1 MSVDSRTLR
10 VAMAVAGLVA
20 VLVAALGSG
29 VRSTYGGQAAVD
41 EPQYLLTALSLWEDR
56 SLDISDELAEER
68 WRDYHDTELPVQ
80 TEVQP
85 DGRQVSPHDPLLPLL
100 LAAPVGLAGEHGW
113 LAARLTLALLA
124 GLVAALAV
132 WVAVRRFGVR
142 PTLAGAGV
150 AALAASPP
158 LAVYGQQV
166 YPELPAAGVVLAV
179 VAGGTGRLGAR
190 GLAVASA
197 GLVALPWLSVKYVPV
212 TAMLAL
218 LLLWALAR
226 TGRVVATLGM
236 TGLLSVAA
244 VANLAVHQKLWGGLT
259 VYASGDHFT
268 ETGELSVMG
277 VEPDFAGRSLRIVA
291 LLVDRGYGLA
301 AWAPV
306 WLLAVVAVAALLRR
320 RPAGT
325 AWLLLPL
332 ATGWAVAT
340 WVAFTMHG
348 FWWPGRQV
356 VVVLP
361 LAALG
366 LLWWAEQLAGKRS
379 RLLAGALAGLGL
391 LATATLLVDGWARE
405 LTWVSGFQDVDNPA
419 YAALRL
425 LLPDYRV
432 MTGADWARH
441 LAWIGALAGLA
452 ATGWRQARPA
462 DVPPDPAPDRPV
474 PSPELARA

>member
-1 MSVDSRTLR
+1 MSVDVRALRT
-10 VAMAVAGLVA
+10 AMAVAGLVA

-29 VRSTYGGQAAVD
+29 VRSTYGGRAAVD

-56 SLDISDELAEER
+56 SLDISDELAEQR
-68 WRDYHDTELPVQ
+68 WRDYHDAELPVQ

-85 DGRQVSPHDPLLPLL
+85 DGRQVSPHDPLLPIL

-158 LAVYGQQV
+158 LAVYGQQI

-179 VAGGTGRLGAR
+179 VAAGTGRLGAR
-190 GLAVASA
+190 GLSVAVA
-197 GLVALPWLSVKYVPV
+197 GLIALPWLSVKYVPV
-212 TAMLAL
+212 AGVLAL
-218 LLLWALAR
+218 LLLWRLAR
-226 TGRVVATLGM
+226 GGRLAATLGL
-236 TGLLSVAA
+236 TGLLSLAA
-244 VANLAVHQKLWGGLT
+244 VANLALHQVFWGGLT

-277 VEPDFAGRSLRIVA
+277 VEPDFAGRSLRLVA
-291 LLVDRGYGLA
+291 LMVDRGYGLA

-320 RPAGT
+320 RPPGT

-361 LAALG
+361 LAAVA
-366 LLWWAEQLAGKRS
+366 LLWWAEHLAGRAW
-379 RLLAGALAGLGL
+379 RPLALALAGLGV

-405 LTWVSGFQDVDNPA
+405 LTWVSGFQAVDDPA
-419 YAALRL
+419 YALLRR
-425 LLPDYRV
+425 LLPDYRA
-432 MTGADWARH
+432 MASGDWARH
-441 LAWIGALAGLA
+441 LAWIGALAGLS
-452 ATGWRQARPA
+452 ATGWRQARPT
-462 DVPPDPAPDRPV
+462 DLSTDPAPDRPA
-474 PSPELARA
+474 PSELARA